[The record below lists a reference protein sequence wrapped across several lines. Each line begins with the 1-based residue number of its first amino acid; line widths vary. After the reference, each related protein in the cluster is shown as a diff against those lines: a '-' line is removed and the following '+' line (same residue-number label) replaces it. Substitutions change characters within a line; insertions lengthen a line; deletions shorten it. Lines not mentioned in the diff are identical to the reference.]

1 MAHRAP
7 MVDPLHVR
15 QWTWHAL
22 PARAPL
28 TSSLR
33 TVRFRL
39 QPPAFIPGAC
49 WRIQAAWR
57 RVVPQPC
64 PESAGGAAGGAR
76 PGLRPPPEMVRVPP
90 TPSRTHVVRPR
101 ADRVAQEIEVPEHAL
116 VEVAVDEIPAV
127 PSEVLRVVEGALHLE
142 EAGCRP
148 RRYLLEQRP
157 HERPVGTN
165 LVRRADAVEAGM
177 CRPAAVPKQPH
188 RVSVQ
193 RAAWACQPQ
202 PTIDRRGMVKE
213 ADEQRRRLEQRGGVE
228 PPGLCREHRCGEVNV
243 QVGVED
249 ELVPRE

>member
-1 MAHRAP
+1 MPLPVPLSCTVWMHLERHDPRTCRYVRTHAQNWRLHPSLASLSFALISRALIPRSVRGEACDRMAHRAP

-76 PGLRPPPEMVRVPP
+76 PGLRPPPEMVHVPP

-101 ADRVAQEIEVPEHAL
+101 ADRVAQEIEVPAMWRMRARVHVAL
-116 VEVAVDEIPAV
+116 VCLCACVCAC
-127 PSEVLRVVEGALHLE
+127 GAC
-142 EAGCRP
+142 ACP
-148 RRYLLEQRP
+148 RACACP
-157 HERPVGTN
+157 CACPW
-165 LVRRADAVEAGM
+165 
-177 CRPAAVPKQPH
+177 
-188 RVSVQ
+188 
-193 RAAWACQPQ
+193 AWACAC
-202 PTIDRRGMVKE
+202 
-213 ADEQRRRLEQRGGVE
+213 ADA
-228 PPGLCREHRCGEVNV
+228 CACA
-243 QVGVED
+243 
-249 ELVPRE
+249 